1 MSKCKKVSPEGVA
14 CGADIIWEKKPEGGF
29 YPPKNPD
36 GSRHVCGFAVAP
48 ARNDTITGLLV
59 GFTTGSAT
67 FRLKGGATKTYA
79 LHQSTAT
86 AWQTAGYGPDKWIE
100 FTVDKDHFVEQGARN
115 VNQPDWGAELK
126 DPTNGEIKTP
136 DGKEVP
142 PFTRASELPK
152 ETCTS
157 PETAPA
163 LTQMRTPDPQKFT
176 ERDLFSPRD
185 RLIVLQSTLKACAD
199 VFAITT
205 TPDSMDFD
213 TAMDLIIARAIKDT
227 DTLMKAGV
235 P

>member
-1 MSKCKKVSPEGVA
+1 MSKCKK
-14 CGADIIWEKKPEGGF
+14 CGADVIWEKKPTGGF
-29 YPPKNPD
+29 FPPKNPD
-36 GSRHVCGFAVAP
+36 GSRHDCEGKQQAVP
-48 ARNDTITGLLV
+48 GGTVGKLTGY
-59 GFTTGSAT
+59 TSGSAT
-67 FRLKGGATKTYA
+67 FTVKGGGTKTYA
-79 LHQSTAT
+79 ILGSIAN
-86 AWQTAGYGPDKWIE
+86 E
-100 FTVDKDHFVEQGARN
+100 FTSKGFLLPPENHPDVWLSFHLDDKKFILPGYQVIQRPEWAS
-115 VNQPDWGAELK
+115 EIS

-136 DGKEVP
+136 DGKTVP